1 MSVRKIKTFR
11 QWPTLLGEAVH
22 ERLKFLLKILGM
34 SLLFLFIGPPKS
46 QSPSR
51 RAAYAFERRLGRCR
65 ALVAPA

>member
-34 SLLFLFIGPPKS
+34 SLLFLFIGPPS
-46 QSPSR
+46 LNR
-51 RAAYAFERRLGRCR
+51 RHFVPPMRSSGDSAGAVL
-65 ALVAPA
+65 

>member
-34 SLLFLFIGPPKS
+34 SLLFLFIGPPS
-46 QSPSR
+46 LNR
-51 RAAYAFERRLGRCR
+51 RHVVPPMRSSGDSAGAVL
-65 ALVAPA
+65 